1 MSETTENTFSGY
13 LGQDFQNKLMWQLL
27 VEPEFAEKV
36 LPDIAIEYFDDPN
49 LKKLFFIIHEY
60 LKEYGRVPNLQN
72 KSINQAIHEF
82 KTPGNK
88 IEEESLFSV
97 LQRVELWNERILN
110 KIMIHDGEIVQKS
123 TYFFIKQQEYRKLA
137 EDINYKTKNGDIKNK
152 NTISYIEERFQKIGL
167 IGNVEDNGINV
178 FDNISNVLRKEFRQT
193 IPTGIEFIDAVTGGG
208 LGKGEIGLILT
219 PSGVGKAQPLSA
231 KLLTPSGWIKMGD
244 VKIDD
249 FVVGSDGKL
258 QKVLGVYPQGKRA
271 IYKIEFNDNTS
282 VYCDYEHL
290 WSVNSLN
297 QRTANTTIRK
307 NGEIKHIKI
316 PDYSYNAL
324 TTGELIKDYIK
335 YKGNKKILNYRI
347 PIVKPIEFNKN
358 IVPINPYLLG
368 ILIGD
373 GNLNN
378 SSITFTNV
386 DEHIINKVTNII
398 NNDYDNILVK
408 QIRNTISFRLCSSI
422 YKKNQ
427 IKDVIKKLKLNVKS
441 DNKFI
446 PDIYKYN
453 SIENRILLLQ
463 GLMDSDG
470 YASKSGR
477 VQYTTVSKNLANDVR
492 ELVLSLGGFCKIS
505 EKIPKFKY
513 KNENKIGKKSYI
525 LTMSFVDDNIKIFS
539 LDRKQKRVIYRD
551 KYRYNKYISSIK
563 YSHDEEAQCIFVEN
577 NDHLYV
583 TDDYILTHN
592 TTSLTKIANTAYEQ
606 GKNVAQIIF
615 EDTPEQ
621 IQRKHYTIWSKI
633 PLSEIDDKLDEVNK
647 IIKSKAE
654 EFSKKGGNL
663 IIKKYS
669 QDDNITIK
677 DIRNWLINYQKKF
690 GIKFD
695 ILILDYL
702 DCVEPH
708 KKSPDRNEGELIVV
722 KGFEALAGD
731 LKIPAWSALQGN
743 RSSFNAEFIDAQQ
756 TGGSIKR
763 IQKAHFFMSVAKT
776 QEQKEAH
783 LANIQILK
791 ARFAQD
797 GQRFENCIY
806 NNNTL
811 EIRLEGSKYQYS
823 QINKNIPHHDEKDID
838 ALENMRLKF
847 EENKSKNIELHAAI
861 SQHTE
866 NSILDIINNDNIN
879 ENINNFEN
887 EKNNIPVETKNEEIN
902 IENIDK
908 LLDISEEKEIEKINN
923 EVNESISD
931 AVNED
936 INSELLEISEDK
948 VEINDVYD
956 LPQINS
962 TGISVTEPHIIENR
976 SLKDIEGLFIS
987 PDAPQ
992 GAHKEIQD
1000 KLAKLREKQNVIK
1013 KE

>member
-88 IEEESLFSV
+88 IEEESLFSI

-219 PSGVGKAQPLSA
+219 PSGVGKS
-231 KLLTPSGWIKMGD
+231 
-244 VKIDD
+244 
-249 FVVGSDGKL
+249 
-258 QKVLGVYPQGKRA
+258 
-271 IYKIEFNDNTS
+271 
-282 VYCDYEHL
+282 
-290 WSVNSLN
+290 
-297 QRTANTTIRK
+297 TT
-307 NGEIKHIKI
+307 
-316 PDYSYNAL
+316 
-324 TTGELIKDYIK
+324 
-335 YKGNKKILNYRI
+335 
-347 PIVKPIEFNKN
+347 
-358 IVPINPYLLG
+358 
-368 ILIGD
+368 
-373 GNLNN
+373 
-378 SSITFTNV
+378 
-386 DEHIINKVTNII
+386 
-398 NNDYDNILVK
+398 
-408 QIRNTISFRLCSSI
+408 
-422 YKKNQ
+422 
-427 IKDVIKKLKLNVKS
+427 
-441 DNKFI
+441 
-446 PDIYKYN
+446 
-453 SIENRILLLQ
+453 
-463 GLMDSDG
+463 
-470 YASKSGR
+470 
-477 VQYTTVSKNLANDVR
+477 
-492 ELVLSLGGFCKIS
+492 
-505 EKIPKFKY
+505 
-513 KNENKIGKKSYI
+513 
-525 LTMSFVDDNIKIFS
+525 
-539 LDRKQKRVIYRD
+539 
-551 KYRYNKYISSIK
+551 
-563 YSHDEEAQCIFVEN
+563 
-577 NDHLYV
+577 
-583 TDDYILTHN
+583 
-592 TTSLTKIANTAYEQ
+592 LTKIANTAYEQ

-633 PLSEIDDKLDEVNK
+633 PLNEIDDRLDEANE

-654 EFSKKGGNL
+654 EFSKRGGNL

-708 KKSPDRNEGELIVV
+708 KKSVDRNEGELVV
-722 KGFEALAGD
+722 IKGFEALAGD
-731 LKIPAWSALQGN
+731 LKIPAWSALQTN
-743 RSSFNAEFIDAQQ
+743 RSGFDAEFINAQQ

-797 GQRFENCIY
+797 GQKFENCIF

-847 EENKSKNIELHAAI
+847 EENKTRNIELHAAI

-908 LLDISEEKEIEKINN
+908 LLDISEEKEIEKIN
-923 EVNESISD
+923 EGICEGVNENVS
-931 AVNED
+931 EE
-936 INSELLEISEDK
+936 INSELLEISEEK
-948 VEINDVYD
+948 AEIKDVYD
-956 LPQINS
+956 LPKFNS
-962 TGISVTEPHIIENR
+962 PGIYVTEPHITEMKL
-976 SLKDIEGLFIS
+976 LKDIEGSFIS

-992 GAHKEIQD
+992 GAYKEIQD

>member
-13 LGQDFQNKLMWQLL
+13 LGQDFQTKLMWQLL

-36 LPDIAIEYFDDPN
+36 LPDIAVEYFDDPN
-49 LKKLFFIIHEY
+49 LKRLFLIILEY

-97 LQRVELWNERILN
+97 LKRVELWNERILN
-110 KIMIHDGEIVQKS
+110 KIMIHDGDIVQKS

-137 EDINYKTKNGDIKNK
+137 ETINDKTKNGDIKNK

-219 PSGVGKAQPLSA
+219 PSGVGKS
-231 KLLTPSGWIKMGD
+231 
-244 VKIDD
+244 
-249 FVVGSDGKL
+249 
-258 QKVLGVYPQGKRA
+258 
-271 IYKIEFNDNTS
+271 
-282 VYCDYEHL
+282 
-290 WSVNSLN
+290 
-297 QRTANTTIRK
+297 
-307 NGEIKHIKI
+307 
-316 PDYSYNAL
+316 
-324 TTGELIKDYIK
+324 
-335 YKGNKKILNYRI
+335 
-347 PIVKPIEFNKN
+347 
-358 IVPINPYLLG
+358 
-368 ILIGD
+368 
-373 GNLNN
+373 
-378 SSITFTNV
+378 
-386 DEHIINKVTNII
+386 
-398 NNDYDNILVK
+398 
-408 QIRNTISFRLCSSI
+408 
-422 YKKNQ
+422 
-427 IKDVIKKLKLNVKS
+427 
-441 DNKFI
+441 
-446 PDIYKYN
+446 
-453 SIENRILLLQ
+453 
-463 GLMDSDG
+463 
-470 YASKSGR
+470 
-477 VQYTTVSKNLANDVR
+477 
-492 ELVLSLGGFCKIS
+492 
-505 EKIPKFKY
+505 
-513 KNENKIGKKSYI
+513 
-525 LTMSFVDDNIKIFS
+525 
-539 LDRKQKRVIYRD
+539 
-551 KYRYNKYISSIK
+551 
-563 YSHDEEAQCIFVEN
+563 
-577 NDHLYV
+577 
-583 TDDYILTHN
+583 
-592 TTSLTKIANTAYEQ
+592 TSLTKIANTAYEQ

-633 PLSEIDDKLDEVNK
+633 PLNEIDDRLDEANE
-647 IIKSKAE
+647 IIRTKAE
-654 EFSKKGGNL
+654 EFSKRGGNL

-695 ILILDYL
+695 ILVLDYL

-708 KKSPDRNEGELIVV
+708 KKSVDRNEGELVV
-722 KGFEALAGD
+722 IKGFESLAGD
-731 LKIPAWSALQGN
+731 LKIPAWSALQTN
-743 RSSFNAEFIDAQQ
+743 RSGFNAEFIDAQQ
-756 TGGSIKR
+756 TGGNIKR

-797 GQRFENCIY
+797 GQKFENCIF

-811 EIRLEGSKYQYS
+811 EIRLEGNKYQYS

-887 EKNNIPVETKNEEIN
+887 EKNNIPIEIKNEEII

-908 LLDISEEKEIEKINN
+908 LLDISEEKEIEKISDV
-923 EVNESISD
+923 VNEGISD
-931 AVNED
+931 VVNEG
-936 INSELLEISEDK
+936 INSELLEISDDK